1 MANRW
6 SDKEW
11 RSALRT
17 ALLEK
22 HETHGTKLRAL
33 ASTVVDRALAGD
45 KDAWQEVGNRLDG
58 RAAQDVT
65 ISQTVTHELAGLSDA
80 EVAERIARELAELA
94 GRGEKATNPEKLH

>member
-11 RSALRT
+11 RTALRL

-22 HETHGTKLRAL
+22 HEKHGTKLRAI
-33 ASTVVDRALAGD
+33 AEVVVSAALDG
-45 KDAWQEVGNRLDG
+45 KMDAIQEIGSRLDG
-58 RAAQDVT
+58 RPAQDINVE
-65 ISQTVTHELAGLSDA
+65 SRVTHELAGLSDA

-94 GRGEKATNPEKLH
+94 GRGEKATPTEKLH